1 MKRNLFAMDL
11 LVVEA
16 ADSRL
21 TYYARLGLQLLNY
34 KITALMS
41 LILSEMYPGY
51 SSNCTFN
58 LLYRHGHY
66 KVSLF

>member
-1 MKRNLFAMDL
+1 MWLRQQIQAL
-11 LVVEA
+11 LIMP
-16 ADSRL
+16 D
-21 TYYARLGLQLLNY
+21 LQLFNY